1 MNMKKWVKQNI
12 PELSGRVIIVTGGNS
27 GLGYESLKAF
37 ASKGAE
43 LIMTARTM
51 EKGESAR
58 ESIVRD
64 FPEADISVMIL
75 DLSDL
80 TSVKAFAESFRAKY
94 DRLDVLL
101 NNAGIMIT
109 PYFLTKDGFEGQMGI
124 NHLGHFA
131 LTLRLRDIIK
141 NTSGARVVNV
151 SSNAHKMGRMD
162 FDNFLFEGGK
172 SYSPMKS
179 YSRSKLANLLFTY
192 ELQRRFEANA
202 MDAMAIA
209 AHPGTSQT
217 NLDRYIKS
225 KFFYR
230 LLYPLISAL
239 SQDAEMGALPQ
250 IRAAADP
257 DAKGGEYY
265 GPSGLG
271 EIKGYPERTRSS
283 RASYSVED
291 ARKLWELS
299 EKLTGVKW

>member
-1 MNMKKWVKQNI
+1 MNMKKWTKQNI
-12 PELSGRVIIVTGGNS
+12 PALSGRVIIVTGGNS
-27 GLGYESLKAF
+27 GLGYESVKAF
-37 ASKGAE
+37 ASAGAE
-43 LIMTARTM
+43 LILTARTM
-51 EKGESAR
+51 EKGVSAR
-58 ESIVRD
+58 ESILRD
-64 FPEADISVMIL
+64 VPGADISIMIL

-80 TSVKAFAESFRAKY
+80 GSVEAFAESFRAKY

-131 LTLRLRDIIK
+131 LTLHLKDLIK
-141 NTSGARVVNV
+141 KTGGARVVNV
-151 SSNAHKMGRMD
+151 SSNAHKMGKMD
-162 FDNFLFEGGK
+162 FDNLLFEGGK
-172 SYSPMKS
+172 SYSPMKA
-179 YSRSKLANLLFTY
+179 YGRSKLANILFTY

-202 MDAMAIA
+202 MDAIAVA

-250 IRAAADP
+250 IRAAVDP
-257 DAKGGEYY
+257 DVKGGEYY
-265 GPSGLG
+265 GPSGFG
-271 EIKGYPERTRSS
+271 EVKGYPELTSSS

-299 EKLTGVKW
+299 EKLTGIKW